1 MLPRPARR
9 PVNVPLLLAVV
20 LLGTLTAMALVPDA
34 FTDADPRDC
43 SLADSLRPPSRE
55 HPFGFDLFG
64 CDYAARTVHGTRTSL
79 LLAAAVVAGT
89 ALLALVVGTL
99 AGYAGGVVDALVSR
113 VTDVW
118 SGIPIVLGG
127 LVLLS
132 VTQERGLV
140 QVVVVLTVFS
150 WPPMVRVMRAATQ
163 RTKELDFVTAARA
176 LGVGRLRLVRRHV
189 LPSALRPLAVF
200 ASGYAGVLISTEA
213 ILTFAGVGLQR
224 PAQSWGI
231 QLQQAQER
239 VLQAPHLLVFPGLFL
254 VAAVLGCVLLG
265 EGLRARSPGRR

>member
-9 PVNVPLLLAVV
+9 PVNVPLLLALL

-43 SLADSLRPPSRE
+43 SLSNSLRPPSRE

-64 CDYAARTVHGTRTSL
+64 CDYAARTIHGTRTSL

-89 ALLALVVGTL
+89 TLPAVVLGTL

-163 RTKELDFVTAARA
+163 QAKELDFVTAARA

-189 LPSALRPLAVF
+189 LPAALRPLAVF

-239 VLQAPHLLVFPGLFL
+239 VLEAPHLLVFPGLFL

-265 EGLRARSPGRR
+265 EGLRPRAPGRR